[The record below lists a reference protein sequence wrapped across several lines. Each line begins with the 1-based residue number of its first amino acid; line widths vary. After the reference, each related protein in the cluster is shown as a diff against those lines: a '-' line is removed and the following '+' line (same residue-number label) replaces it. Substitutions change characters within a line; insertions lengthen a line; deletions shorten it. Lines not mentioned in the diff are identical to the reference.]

1 MILQRK
7 PPGLLMILDE
17 ECSFPRASDD
27 TMVEKFHASYASH
40 KAYTRPPGN
49 EVCAGDDFG
58 SSPPPVRVLRPYNPM
73 SSLTPHRRPFE

>member
-49 EVCAGDDFG
+49 EVCAADLMILGPARHLSVFSG
-58 SSPPPVRVLRPYNPM
+58 HTIPCHP
-73 SSLTPHRRPFE
+73 